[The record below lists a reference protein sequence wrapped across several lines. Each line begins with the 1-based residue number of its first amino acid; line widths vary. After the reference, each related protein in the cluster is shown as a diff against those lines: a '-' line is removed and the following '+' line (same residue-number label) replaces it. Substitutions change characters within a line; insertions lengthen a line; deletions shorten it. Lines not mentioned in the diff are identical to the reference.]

1 MIQGQFNPGTQEA
14 PGLVLGYGIQ
24 NAIGFSHSNRLQPSE
39 MTVILPKKGKVSVA
53 DPMQSLSEGIA
64 TATGS
69 FAIQQEFDN
78 KYVLTNIDF
87 VKQQLGLGKD
97 EFSAAEIKLRSNNSI
112 DVKKELLAMLGDGYL
127 VQTRYEQNQRLYQT
141 MRLEKWFIF
150 AVLTLILIVAAF
162 NMISALTM
170 LVLEKQRDISILQ
183 SMGASRRTV
192 LGIFLTEGLLLAGIG
207 AGVGII
213 LALAICWL
221 QLKYHLIKLEGGTFL
236 IDYFPVEMH
245 LADFMLVTAT
255 VGVIAFLAAWV
266 PARNAANQP
275 VSLR

>member
-1 MIQGQFNPGTQEA
+1 
-14 PGLVLGYGIQ
+14 
-24 NAIGFSHSNRLQPSE
+24 
-39 MTVILPKKGKVSVA
+39 
-53 DPMQSLSEGIA
+53 
-64 TATGS
+64 
-69 FAIQQEFDN
+69 
-78 KYVLTNIDF
+78 
-87 VKQQLGLGKD
+87 
-97 EFSAAEIKLRSNNSI
+97 
-112 DVKKELLAMLGDGYL
+112 
-127 VQTRYEQNQRLYQT
+127 
-141 MRLEKWFIF
+141 
-150 AVLTLILIVAAF
+150 
-162 NMISALTM
+162 
-170 LVLEKQRDISILQ
+170 
-183 SMGASRRTV
+183 MGASRRTV

-245 LADFMLVTAT
+245 LADFVLVTAT

>member
-1 MIQGQFNPGTQEA
+1 
-14 PGLVLGYGIQ
+14 
-24 NAIGFSHSNRLQPSE
+24 

-255 VGVIAFLAAWV
+255 VGVIRCVGASQKCGQSAGKPSVINNHRSFQAV
-266 PARNAANQP
+266 EP
-275 VSLR
+275 VHGLTAHHWAQCRAIRGYPP